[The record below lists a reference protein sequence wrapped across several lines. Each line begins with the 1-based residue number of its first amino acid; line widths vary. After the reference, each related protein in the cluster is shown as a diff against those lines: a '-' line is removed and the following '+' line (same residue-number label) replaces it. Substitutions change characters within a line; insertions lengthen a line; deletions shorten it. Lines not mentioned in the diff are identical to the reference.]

1 MKTRD
6 LEMFCRQLCYSNLEA
21 HETNKEEIMSNLKES
36 QETCDLL
43 KQDLCAKE
51 DEVKKY
57 EMLIYIKDEEIASLR
72 ALQSDLENKL
82 GSEREKGSKSPTK
95 HFRRFFNQLD
105 GNMSSPVN

>member
-1 MKTRD
+1 
-6 LEMFCRQLCYSNLEA
+6 MFCRQLCYSNLEA